1 MTSSA
6 VRLFMVAKSV
16 VSLQKNDKLRFRVRL
31 AGLMG
36 LGLGFRLKVRIRVN
50 VRVRLIVV

>member
-1 MTSSA
+1 
-6 VRLFMVAKSV
+6 MVAKSV